1 MERSKIE
8 SIFLLL
14 NAYSKWVVSVPQGA
28 KGKGDGGGR
37 LPCKGVA
44 ISKIVIIFAKI

>member
-14 NAYSKWVVSVPQGA
+14 NAYSKWVESVSQGA
-28 KGKGDGGGR
+28 EGRGDWGGM
-37 LPCKGVA
+37 LPC
-44 ISKIVIIFAKI
+44 